1 MGAMGRAA
9 SHPIF
14 LVALVLL
21 VAVPLHAQGGASPF
35 REYRVPRGSHPH
47 DVAPAP
53 DGTVWYT
60 AQTAGEL
67 GRLDPATGRI
77 RHTRLGEGSAPHGVI
92 VGPDGAAWVTDGGL
106 NALVRV
112 APGTDEV
119 RLYPLP
125 AGRGAA
131 NLNTPVFDRQGILW
145 FTGQSGVYGK
155 VTPATGQAE
164 VWDAPR
170 GRGPY

>member
-1 MGAMGRAA
+1 SIHFSPDLQHRAT
-9 SHPIF
+9 SPTHPRT
-14 LVALVLL
+14 LSLHDALPISSP
-21 VAVPLHAQGGASPF
+21 APPLRAQGGASPF
-35 REYRVPRGSHPH
+35 REYPVPRGSHPH

-125 AGRGAA
+125 A
-131 NLNTPVFDRQGILW
+131 
-145 FTGQSGVYGK
+145 
-155 VTPATGQAE
+155 
-164 VWDAPR
+164 
-170 GRGPY
+170 

>member
-1 MGAMGRAA
+1 MTGIGVQQLRVMAHAWLLWGVVVVEL
-9 SHPIF
+9 F
-14 LVALVLL
+14 LSVR
-21 VAVPLHAQGGASPF
+21 PAQGATPTF
-35 REYRVPRGSHPH
+35 QEYPVPSGSNPH

-60 AQTAGEL
+60 AQAAGEL

-125 AGRGAA
+125 AGR
-131 NLNTPVFDRQGILW
+131 
-145 FTGQSGVYGK
+145 
-155 VTPATGQAE
+155 
-164 VWDAPR
+164 
-170 GRGPY
+170 